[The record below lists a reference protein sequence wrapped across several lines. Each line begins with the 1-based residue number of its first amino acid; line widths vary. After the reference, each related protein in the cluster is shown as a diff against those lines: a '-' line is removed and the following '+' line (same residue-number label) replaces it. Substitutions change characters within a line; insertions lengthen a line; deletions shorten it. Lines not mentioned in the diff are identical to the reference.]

1 MICGRVWIYGSD
13 IDTDKIIPGRYLDN
27 YSPEF
32 LAAHAMEGEDPGFA
46 GKVREG
52 DVIAARKNFGIGS
65 SREQAAIALRHVGI
79 RVIIAESFARIF
91 YRNAVNHGLLPII
104 FPNCSTIFDNGEEI
118 CVDLENRQ
126 IVSKTDP
133 SKKVEFI
140 AIPTIIR
147 QIYDAGGLIGL
158 LKRGD

>member
-32 LAAHAMEGEDPGFA
+32 LAAHAMEGEDPEFT
-46 GKVREG
+46 GKVLQG
-52 DVIAARKNFGIGS
+52 DMIAAGENFGIGS
-65 SREQAAIALRHVGI
+65 SREQAVIALKHAGI

-104 FPNCSTIFDNGEEI
+104 SLNCSAVFENGEEI
-118 CVDLENRQ
+118 CVDLEKRS
-126 IVSKTDP
+126 IASKSDP
-133 SKKVEFI
+133 SKVTELL
-140 AIPTIIR
+140 AIPSIIR
-147 QIYDAGGLIGL
+147 KIYDAGGLIGM
-158 LKRGD
+158 LKRR